1 MISKVISCNGF
12 PANARLSII
21 RNLKA
26 KYEIN
31 SNTDCNKHNTNK
43 LYHLI
48 IIFLMILNL
57 KSSDK
62 NTFFRQ
68 AGIIFG

>member
-1 MISKVISCNGF
+1 MISKVMSCNGF
-12 PANARLSII
+12 PANVRFSII

-31 SNTDCNKHNTNK
+31 SNTIIVTNTTLIN
-43 LYHLI
+43 YHLI
-48 IIFLMILNL
+48 IIFLMILDL
-57 KSSDK
+57 KSSDE